1 MSKALPLPPPG
12 FDDLPV
18 EEKLDYV
25 HSLWDRIAERPD
37 SLPVPEWH
45 LRIVEDRLADHRS
58 DPAAARPGDE
68 VRAEIEEKLKSH
80 RACRT

>member
-25 HSLWDRIAERPD
+25 HSLWDRIAEHPEN
-37 SLPVPEWH
+37 LPVPEWH
-45 LRIVEDRLADHRS
+45 LRVIENRLAAHRT
-58 DPAAARPGDE
+58 DPTTARPGDE
-68 VRAEIEEKLKSH
+68 VRAEINEKLKAH
-80 RACRT
+80 RARRT